1 MVVTAASLSLVSVV
15 VGSITFGF
23 LVGVLGGLA
32 LGIILNR

>member
-1 MVVTAASLSLVSVV
+1 MVVSAAALSLTSVV
-15 VGSITFGF
+15 IGSISFGF